1 MASKSRGTRMAS
13 EKGGALALVRRVR
26 RRLGGRHFCICTE
39 GTRGEETQAIRV
51 DPAAMA
57 GAFYKPKPLPAA
69 SIGRDSGGGASL
81 HLEQDDPLHFDAMEG
96 VYHPLFEH
104 AMEGVYHPLFEVFV
118 SVRGTVFTRLLP
130 QKRNKNTNNNLSSP
144 IARPCH
150 VSVAF
155 RVV

>member
-1 MASKSRGTRMAS
+1 MASKSRGTRLAS

-69 SIGRDSGGGASL
+69 SIGRESGGGASL
-81 HLEQDDPLHFDAMEG
+81 HLEQDDPLHFD
-96 VYHPLFEH
+96 